1 MQTSI
6 YNPLVVAAR
15 WIKNICARR
24 KARKF
29 ISQTQLFIDD
39 FEQIC
44 KETERFS
51 VAMDSLRIE
60 AERMFGSREQN

>member
-15 WIKNICARR
+15 WVKNICARR
-24 KARKF
+24 KAQKF
-29 ISQTQLFIDD
+29 ISQAQLFINNV
-39 FEQIC
+39 EQFRI
-44 KETERFS
+44 ESERFS

-60 AERMFGSREQN
+60 AERMFGSRT

>member
-24 KARKF
+24 KAQKF
-29 ISQTQLFIDD
+29 ISQAQLFIDNV
-39 FEQIC
+39 EQFRI
-44 KETERFS
+44 ETERFS
-51 VAMDSLRIE
+51 VAMDNLRRE
-60 AERMFGSREQN
+60 TERMFGSRT